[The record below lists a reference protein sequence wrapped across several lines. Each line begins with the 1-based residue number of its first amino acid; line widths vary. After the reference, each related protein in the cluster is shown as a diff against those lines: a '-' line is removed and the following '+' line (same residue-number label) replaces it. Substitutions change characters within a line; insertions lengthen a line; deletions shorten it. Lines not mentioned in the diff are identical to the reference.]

1 MKTIDL
7 CVPHPYSPLI
17 PAVKAICEADEGEQ
31 LEIILGDATAF
42 NDLKEY
48 LAERHI
54 GFREIYDGVQM
65 RLQFVKKGWS

>member
-17 PAVKAICEADEGEQ
+17 LAVKAICEADEGEQ
-31 LEIILGDATAF
+31 LEIILGDAAAF

-54 GFREIYDGVQM
+54 GFREIYDGEQM

>member
-48 LAERHI
+48 RTWQSGTSASARFTTESRCAC
-54 GFREIYDGVQM
+54 
-65 RLQFVKKGWS
+65 SS

>member
-31 LEIILGDATAF
+31 LEIILGDATAL
-42 NDLKEY
+42 DLRRR
-48 LAERHI
+48 ADAPAV
-54 GFREIYDGVQM
+54 REEGVEL
-65 RLQFVKKGWS
+65 RPAST